1 MAKDYTSLLGK
12 SSGTSWGEIAG
23 AYLSGGKKKD
33 NRARNVMLATL
44 FFNAKESRM
53 QSNVMKNLQEMERQK
68 TFDNAQMTDKWNAYN
83 SLMDEDKAFKADPNY
98 FKVQAESKFNKLNP
112 NFPTSGTLLESEKQ
126 FKIKEIQD
134 YQKAL
139 ESLHLEKLKTGNIKK
154 RLSKQEFFKP
164 FEDYYVGQEKQIAS
178 PENVSLVH
186 KGWNFVT
193 GNKKEELTEQQKIDN
208 RKKATKGSFGFLL
221 NPDEI
226 KDDAV
231 IELYRDPNEF
241 TFNKDEA
248 SLNIIQN
255 VKDTELQRSIIS
267 KLPETGITRNKLKA
281 RIITES
287 VDFDPL
293 LAKIDRVNNQYDT
306 ILEKEGK
313 TIPNQDSKPEEL
325 LNYTLRKQNYVA
337 QRVPELGEDKST
349 IDLRNK
355 IYTLEDLKNQG
366 ISNDSPLIKS
376 LEADIRNAGIDKFT
390 LTILNSIT
398 SEIVSPITSDYLE
411 KQGVDLND
419 YAAEKLEQMLTIYEQ
434 TIFNKK

>member
-1 MAKDYTSLLGK
+1 MADKDFTSLLGRD
-12 SSGTSWGEIAG
+12 SNVSFADIAG

-33 NRARNVMLATL
+33 NRARNVLLATL
-44 FFNAKESRM
+44 FFNAKEANMKSK
-53 QSNVMKNLQEMERQK
+53 VMKNLKEMERQK
-68 TFDNAQMTDKWNAYN
+68 TFDNAEITDKWNAYN
-83 SLMDEDKAFKADPNY
+83 SLMDEDKAFKENPNY
-98 FKVQAESKFNKLNP
+98 FRLQAESKFNTLNP

-134 YQKAL
+134 YQDAL
-139 ESLHLEKLKTGNIKK
+139 ESLHLEKLKTGNVKK

-208 RKKATKGSFGFLL
+208 RTLATRGSFGFLL

-226 KDDAV
+226 KDDAA

-241 TFNKDEA
+241 TFSKDEA

-267 KLPETGITRNKLKA
+267 KLPATGITKNKLKA
-281 RIITES
+281 TILSTSI
-287 VDFDPL
+287 DFDPL
-293 LAKIDRVNNQYDT
+293 LAKIDRVNSQYDAL
-306 ILEKEGK
+306 IIKEGK
-313 TIPNQDSKPEEL
+313 TIPTDKSKPEEL

-337 QRVPELGEDKST
+337 KRVPELGEDKTT
-349 IDLRNK
+349 IDLRSK
-355 IYTLEDLKNQG
+355 MYTLEDLKKQG

-376 LEADIRNAGIDKFT
+376 LETDIRNAGIDKLT
-390 LTILNSIT
+390 LTIFNT
-398 SEIVSPITSDYLE
+398 VMSELVDPVSAAFLE
-411 KQGVDLND
+411 KQNIDSVE
-419 YAAEKLEQMLTIYEQ
+419 YATQKTEQLLDVYEG
-434 TIFNKK
+434 IFK

>member
-44 FFNAKESRM
+44 FFNAKEANM
-53 QSNVMKNLQEMERQK
+53 QSKVMKNLQEMERQK

-98 FKVQAESKFNKLNP
+98 FRVQAEAKFNKLNP
-112 NFPTSGTLLESEKQ
+112 KFPTGGTLLESEKQ
-126 FKIKEIQD
+126 FKLKEIQE
-134 YQKAL
+134 YQQAL
-139 ESLHLEKLKTGNIKK
+139 ESLHTEKLKTGNVNK

-164 FEDYYVGQEKQIAS
+164 FEDYYVGQEKQIAA
-178 PENVSLVH
+178 PGNVSLVH
-186 KGWNFVT
+186 KGWNFLT
-193 GNKKEELTEQQKIDN
+193 GQKKEELTEQEKLDN
-208 RKKATKGSFGFLL
+208 KNIATRGSFGFLL

-226 KDDAV
+226 KDDAT

-248 SLNIIQN
+248 SLNIIQT

-267 KLPETGITRNKLKA
+267 KLPAKGITRNKLKA
-281 RIITES
+281 TIIASS

-293 LAKIDRVNNQYDT
+293 LSKIDRVNSQYDAL
-306 ILEKEGK
+306 IIKEGK
-313 TIPNQDSKPEEL
+313 TIPTDKSKPEEL

-355 IYTLEDLKNQG
+355 MYTLEDLKQQG
-366 ISNDSPLIKS
+366 VSNNSPLIKS
-376 LEADIRNAGIDKFT
+376 LEADIRNAGIDKLT
-390 LTILNSIT
+390 LTIFNT
-398 SEIVSPITSDYLE
+398 VMSELVDPISAAFLE
-411 KQGVDLND
+411 KQNIDEVT
-419 YAAEKLEQMLTIYEQ
+419 YATQKTEQLLDIYES
-434 TIFNKK
+434 IFKN